1 MRERKKMSKYFW
13 LIYVIFGLIV
23 VGIIYVAYTT
33 ANASIS
39 LRNNQVTKELGE
51 PVRLEPSD
59 YLSIQ
64 TLNMD
69 NIIIKSPLTKDQQN
83 YQYNPETKEITS
95 KSKGYLNKGVY
106 YLTFTREK
114 NTGNLQT
121 LELTV
126 KDTIAPEFTQFPQ
139 NSLLVVEQYANIHFE
154 RYFSISDMDTDSHFS
169 IMAGQVN
176 LLEQGIY
183 PAKIIA
189 TDTSGNKVEKRFN
202 VKVVSEKEAESNP
215 SILTRT
221 TDGKLELSKG
231 TQMRVSR
238 GQANKELGQTLELPE
253 HKSVG
258 SGSVVKTEQE
268 LAEKI
273 NNLKTPLEHIKAD
286 KSENK

>member
-69 NIIIKSPLTKDQQN
+69 NIIIKSPLTKDKQN

-183 PAKIIA
+183 SAKIIA

-258 SGSVVKTEQE
+258 SGSVVKTEQG

-273 NNLKTPLEHIKAD
+273 NNIKTPLEHIIDD
-286 KSENK
+286 KS

>member
-69 NIIIKSPLTKDQQN
+69 NIIIKSPLTKDKQN

-183 PAKIIA
+183 SAKIIA

-221 TDGKLELSKG
+221 TDGRLELSKG

-258 SGSVVKTEQE
+258 SGSVVNTEQE
-268 LAEKI
+268 LAKKI
-273 NNLKTPLEHIKAD
+273 NNIKTPLEHIRVD
-286 KSENK
+286 K

>member
-69 NIIIKSPLTKDQQN
+69 NIIIKSPLTKDKQN

-238 GQANKELGQTLELPE
+238 GQENEELGQTLELPE

-273 NNLKTPLEHIKAD
+273 NNIKTPLEHIIDD
-286 KSENK
+286 KS

>member
-69 NIIIKSPLTKDQQN
+69 NIIIKSPLTKDKQN

-154 RYFSISDMDTDSHFS
+154 RYFSISDIDTDSHFS

-183 PAKIIA
+183 SAKIIA

-258 SGSVVKTEQE
+258 SGSVVKTEQG

-273 NNLKTPLEHIKAD
+273 NNIKTPLEHIIDD
-286 KSENK
+286 KS

>member
-39 LRNNQVTKELGE
+39 LRNEQVTKELGE
-51 PVRLEPSD
+51 PVRLEPAD

-69 NIIIKSPLTKDQQN
+69 NIIIKSPLTKDKQN

-106 YLTFTREK
+106 YLTFAREK
-114 NTGNLQT
+114 NAGNLQT

-126 KDTIAPEFTQFPQ
+126 KDTIAPDFTQFPQ

-154 RYFSISDMDTDSHFS
+154 RYFSILDMDTDSHFS

-221 TDGKLELSKG
+221 TDGRLELSKG

-258 SGSVVKTEQE
+258 SGSVVNTEQE
-268 LAEKI
+268 LAKKI
-273 NNLKTPLEHIKAD
+273 NNIKTPLEHIRVD
-286 KSENK
+286 K

>member
-69 NIIIKSPLTKDQQN
+69 NIIIKSPLTKDKQN

-258 SGSVVKTEQE
+258 SGSVVKTEQG

-273 NNLKTPLEHIKAD
+273 NNIKTPLEHIIDD
-286 KSENK
+286 KS

>member
-39 LRNNQVTKELGE
+39 LRNEQVTKELGE
-51 PVRLEPSD
+51 PVRLEPAD

-64 TLNMD
+64 TLNRD
-69 NIIIKSPLTKDQQN
+69 NIIIKSPLTKDKQN

-106 YLTFTREK
+106 YLTFAREK
-114 NTGNLQT
+114 NAGNLQT

-126 KDTIAPEFTQFPQ
+126 KDTIAPDFTQFPQ

-154 RYFSISDMDTDSHFS
+154 RYFSILDMDTDSHFS

-221 TDGKLELSKG
+221 TDGRLELSKG

-258 SGSVVKTEQE
+258 SGSVVNTEQE
-268 LAEKI
+268 LAKKI
-273 NNLKTPLEHIKAD
+273 NNIKTPLEHIRVD
-286 KSENK
+286 K

>member
-69 NIIIKSPLTKDQQN
+69 NIIIKSPLTKDKQN

-154 RYFSISDMDTDSHFS
+154 RYFSISDIDTDSHFS

-258 SGSVVKTEQE
+258 SGSVVKTEQG

-273 NNLKTPLEHIKAD
+273 NNIKTPLEHIIDD
-286 KSENK
+286 KS

>member
-69 NIIIKSPLTKDQQN
+69 NIIIKSPLTKDKQN

-139 NSLLVVEQYANIHFE
+139 SSLLVVEQYANIHFE

-258 SGSVVKTEQE
+258 SGSVVKTEQG

-273 NNLKTPLEHIKAD
+273 NNIKTPLEHIIDD
-286 KSENK
+286 KS

>member
-1 MRERKKMSKYFW
+1 M
-13 LIYVIFGLIV
+13 
-23 VGIIYVAYTT
+23 
-33 ANASIS
+33 
-39 LRNNQVTKELGE
+39 
-51 PVRLEPSD
+51 
-59 YLSIQ
+59 
-64 TLNMD
+64 
-69 NIIIKSPLTKDQQN
+69 
-83 YQYNPETKEITS
+83 
-95 KSKGYLNKGVY
+95 
-106 YLTFTREK
+106 
-114 NTGNLQT
+114 
-121 LELTV
+121 TV

-238 GQANKELGQTLELPE
+238 GQENEELGQTLELPE

-268 LAEKI
+268 LAKKI
-273 NNLKTPLEHIKAD
+273 NNIKTPLEHIIDD
-286 KSENK
+286 KS

>member
-69 NIIIKSPLTKDQQN
+69 NIIIKSPLTKDKQN

-139 NSLLVVEQYANIHFE
+139 SSLLVVEQYANIHFE

-273 NNLKTPLEHIKAD
+273 NNIKTPLEHIIDD
-286 KSENK
+286 KS

>member
-51 PVRLEPSD
+51 SVRLEPSD

-69 NIIIKSPLTKDQQN
+69 NIIIKSPLTKDKQN

>member
-69 NIIIKSPLTKDQQN
+69 NIIIKSPLTKDKQN

-238 GQANKELGQTLELPE
+238 GQENEELGQTLELPE

-268 LAEKI
+268 LAKKI
-273 NNLKTPLEHIKAD
+273 NNIKTPLEHIIDD
-286 KSENK
+286 KS